1 VRHFPMGQSVG
12 RLLITIALALI
23 LPLIAGLLLD
33 RRLGVSPL
41 WTAVGTCAGSVIGAT
56 VVYRRMS
63 RVLAAY
69 APAACDEEHAEADQ
83 GAEAR

>member
-1 VRHFPMGQSVG
+1 
-12 RLLITIALALI
+12 
-23 LPLIAGLLLD
+23 
-33 RRLGVSPL
+33 
-41 WTAVGTCAGSVIGAT
+41 VIGAT